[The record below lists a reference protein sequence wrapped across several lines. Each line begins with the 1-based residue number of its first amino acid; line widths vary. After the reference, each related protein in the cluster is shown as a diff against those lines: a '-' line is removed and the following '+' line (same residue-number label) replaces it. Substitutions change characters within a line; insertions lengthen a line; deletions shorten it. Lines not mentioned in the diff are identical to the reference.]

1 MTGAL
6 VHKDPYSQLPG
17 FGEEEIRRVNE
28 KMKRKTIYQYALM
41 TKEERKEMASYV
53 FGFDEGSPKLNYAFE
68 QQELCLDALPIVEL
82 QMTAEVEDEE
92 ECVVGDVLT
101 CKLTVKF
108 TNLEAGQKTG
118 FVHSKHYPFL
128 KRDNWFLIITDEHLQ
143 NLAAVEKIYVSDSTF
158 EKEFKERIH
167 RPGRIAFTAILTND
181 SYRGLDQM
189 KKVEVDVK
197 ARATKRKEIEYSKYD
212 HKEVKQM
219 NNLQQ
224 MLLAQQNEEADDIEF
239 EAQNEEDELRRKLA
253 LSGLKMY
260 GNKEADSTNPGSEAE
275 QETKKR

>member
-1 MTGAL
+1 MG
-6 VHKDPYSQLPG
+6 
-17 FGEEEIRRVNE
+17 
-28 KMKRKTIYQYALM
+28 
-41 TKEERKEMASYV
+41 
-53 FGFDEGSPKLNYAFE
+53 
-68 QQELCLDALPIVEL
+68 
-82 QMTAEVEDEE
+82 
-92 ECVVGDVLT
+92 
-101 CKLTVKF
+101 
-108 TNLEAGQKTG
+108 
-118 FVHSKHYPFL
+118 
-128 KRDNWFLIITDEHLQ
+128 
-143 NLAAVEKIYVSDSTF
+143 
-158 EKEFKERIH
+158 EFKERIH

-239 EAQNEEDELRRKLA
+239 EAQNEEDGLRRKLA

-260 GNKEADSTNPGSEAE
+260 GNKEADSKATTKPSSENE
-275 QETKKR
+275 EEWED